1 MRKEPKEIIMR
12 LVENQGKIRQTARDL
27 GISPGTVINWQKK
40 SKSIYSSF
48 KLTYK
53 GLKRQSTKPNH
64 TRLIAFSAHIQ
75 DDISATRKQTG
86 FCAQKIKSI
95 LKLGEHHRTVH
106 RFLKRKGLVK
116 GKRYHRRPLFQ
127 DTKHMHTKNVTT
139 LGKLQMDVK
148 YVTPELSGLEHT
160 CYLYAV
166 MDILSR
172 YKQGIIYPLLDQG
185 YSIEA
190 MKYILSIFPVN
201 PDFIQTD
208 NGLEFQQ
215 QFDRFITQKL
225 KLKHHYIHKSNPNEN
240 AVIERSFRTDQ
251 DEFFYF
257 RLKQWGRPKDIIDL
271 NLKYQRYLKEYN
283 EIRPHLSLP
292 EMMTPTERVKSLQEN
307 K

>member
-12 LVENQGKIRQTARDL
+12 LIENQGRIRETARDL
-27 GISPGTVINWQKK
+27 GISPGTVLNWQRKA
-40 SKSIYSSF
+40 KSIYSDF

-53 GLKRQSTKPNH
+53 GLKRRSTKSKSVRKTIFNA
-64 TRLIAFSAHIQ
+64 TTQ
-75 DDISATRKQTG
+75 DSISITRKQTG
-86 FCAQKIKSI
+86 YCAQKIKGI
-95 LKLGEHHRTVH
+95 LELKEHHRTVH

-148 YVTPELSGLEHT
+148 YVTPELSGLDHT
-160 CYLYAV
+160 CYLYAG

-172 YKQGIIYPLLDQG
+172 YKQGIIYPLLDQA

-190 MKYILSIFPVN
+190 IKYITSVLPVKL
-201 PDFIQTD
+201 DFIQTD

-215 QFDRFITQKL
+215 QFHQFVTKQLRL
-225 KLKHHYIHKSNPNEN
+225 KYHYIHKSNPNEN

-257 RLKQWGRPKDIIDL
+257 RLKEWGRPKDILDL
-271 NLKYQRYLKEYN
+271 NLKYQRFLQEYN
-283 EIRPHLSLP
+283 NIRPHLSLP
-292 EMMTPTERVKSLQEN
+292 DMMTPTERIKSLTE
-307 K
+307 